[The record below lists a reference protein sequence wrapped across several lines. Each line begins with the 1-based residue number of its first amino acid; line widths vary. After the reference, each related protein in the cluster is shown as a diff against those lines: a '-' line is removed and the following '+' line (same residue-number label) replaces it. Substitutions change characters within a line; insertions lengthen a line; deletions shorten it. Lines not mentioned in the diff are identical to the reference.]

1 MHRYLSLRVKA
12 TPPPFSP
19 HTSSPSSSPL
29 QAASKH
35 EGGLVHRYLSLCIT
49 EKGRRLE
56 ADQEGTLD
64 LQQYVQYKKNH
75 RCGGECESTCMGG

>member
-1 MHRYLSLRVKA
+1 M
-12 TPPPFSP
+12 
-19 HTSSPSSSPL
+19 
-29 QAASKH
+29 
-35 EGGLVHRYLSLCIT
+35 HRYLSLCIT